1 MTMIHTRSSRPT
13 TRLSWTRRFP
23 LTRRTGDSR
32 TRNVT
37 TTGSQTR
44 RERWSGSSALSG
56 CMTAAS
62 CVKRSLQRL
71 IYILQCILLQILIN
85 LQLDHAA
92 INYERQHQSLL
103 HEVIMP
109 KYLRDFIFGGFWG
122 EFLSGWRL
130 YTTQSI
136 SFKEKRNT
144 QTNYNC
150 ICYGESCF

>member
-44 RERWSGSSALSG
+44 RERWSGSSAPSG

-71 IYILQCILLQILIN
+71 IYILQCIHLQILIN
-85 LQLDHAA
+85 LQLDQQYI
-92 INYERQHQSLL
+92 INDSINHCYMRLL
-103 HEVIMP
+103 CRNSTGF
-109 KYLRDFIFGGFWG
+109 YFWWFWG

>member
-44 RERWSGSSALSG
+44 RERWSGSSAPSG

-103 HEVIMP
+103 HEVG
-109 KYLRDFIFGGFWG
+109 FFFWWFWG

>member
-71 IYILQCILLQILIN
+71 IYILQCIHLQILIN

-103 HEVIMP
+103 FEVIMP
-109 KYLRDFIFGGFWG
+109 KYLRDFIFGGLGGIFKWLQAKYHAIN
-122 EFLSGWRL
+122 FLQRKAKYADKL
-130 YTTQSI
+130 
-136 SFKEKRNT
+136 
-144 QTNYNC
+144 
-150 ICYGESCF
+150 

>member
-44 RERWSGSSALSG
+44 RERWSGSSAPSG

-71 IYILQCILLQILIN
+71 IYILQCIHLQILIN
-85 LQLDHAA
+85 LQLDQQYI
-92 INYERQHQSLL
+92 INDSINHCYMRLL
-103 HEVIMP
+103 CRNIYGILFLVV
-109 KYLRDFIFGGFWG
+109 WG

-130 YTTQSI
+130 NTTQSI

>member
-1 MTMIHTRSSRPT
+1 MIHTRSSRPT

-44 RERWSGSSALSG
+44 RERWSGSSAPSG

-71 IYILQCILLQILIN
+71 IYILQCIHLQILIN
-85 LQLDHAA
+85 LQLDQQYI
-92 INYERQHQSLL
+92 INDSINHCYMRLL
-103 HEVIMP
+103 CRNIYGILFLVV
-109 KYLRDFIFGGFWG
+109 WG

-130 YTTQSI
+130 NTTQLI

>member
-71 IYILQCILLQILIN
+71 IYILQCIHLQILIN
-85 LQLDHAA
+85 LQLDQQYIINDSINHCYMRLLCRNIYGILFLVVLGGIFKWLKAIYHA
-92 INYERQHQSLL
+92 INFLQRKA
-103 HEVIMP
+103 
-109 KYLRDFIFGGFWG
+109 KYADKL
-122 EFLSGWRL
+122 
-130 YTTQSI
+130 
-136 SFKEKRNT
+136 
-144 QTNYNC
+144 
-150 ICYGESCF
+150 

>member
-71 IYILQCILLQILIN
+71 IYILQCIHLQILIN
-85 LQLDHAA
+85 LQLDQQYI
-92 INYERQHQSLL
+92 INDSINHCYMRLL
-103 HEVIMP
+103 CRNIYGILFLVV
-109 KYLRDFIFGGFWG
+109 WG
-122 EFLSGWRL
+122 EFLSGCRL
-130 YTTQSI
+130 NTTQSI
-136 SFKEKRNT
+136 SFKEKLNT

>member
-44 RERWSGSSALSG
+44 RERWSGSSAPSG

-71 IYILQCILLQILIN
+71 IYILQCIHLQILIN
-85 LQLDHAA
+85 LQLDQQYI
-92 INYERQHQSLL
+92 INDSINHCYMRLL
-103 HEVIMP
+103 CRNIYGILFLVV
-109 KYLRDFIFGGFWG
+109 WG

-130 YTTQSI
+130 NTTQLI